1 MKRSEKESVIT
12 PFARRER
19 GVPSPEA
26 LFAAVWARV
35 RPEWIAC
42 FVSALVCGLIAHAY
56 KLLNWLPNWDS
67 LVFRHNAQ
75 NMTHLGRWFLSIACL
90 PSSYYDLPWVCGA
103 LAIFYVALAAVC
115 VTALFRLR
123 TKVAAALVGALL
135 ATFPTVTSTLTYCYV
150 ADGYALAFLLAVV
163 SAMLFNAR
171 GLKNL
176 ILGVVALTLSLGIY
190 QAYVSVTM
198 TLLVVLQF
206 EGLVFSRE
214 RALLSLRRAG
224 RFLVGGVLAALVYM
238 IVLRL
243 ILALTTTHLSDYLWA
258 PDGACAFLDPH
269 YPLCVFKSCVKK
281 VFLFFVD
288 VQGGLNLHTVMNA
301 LMLVSLGALV
311 LRAAFHG
318 RVFRSAVRVVLF
330 FAYVAAAPIC
340 ACPLFLLDPGTS
352 YHNLMTM
359 GFASAYVFFVLFY
372 ERPMFGRADF
382 EQLKKWFV
390 LVVGVFAVYDFTLI
404 SNIGY
409 HKLQLAFLSSYGE
422 AVRMAN
428 RIEETPGAERCK
440 TLAVLGIKPDSA
452 AWSTHIRLDLTGMTD
467 GSLLRPDD
475 HTVNQSVITAT
486 INDYCQKGFRFATI
500 EERRALAKDPRV
512 LKMPFWPERGSIAVI
527 DGYVVLRLS
536 AGSGLG
542 DSPLPKPLPSA
553 D

>member
-1 MKRSEKESVIT
+1 MKKMQKE
-12 PFARRER
+12 PKRREG
-19 GVPSPEA
+19 GVSSPEA
-26 LFAAVWARV
+26 FFAAVWGWI
-35 RPEWIAC
+35 RPEWKAC
-42 FVSALVCGLIAHAY
+42 FVSAIVCALVTHVY
-56 KLLNWLPNWDS
+56 KLVNWLPNWDS

-90 PSSYYDLPWVCGA
+90 PSSFYDLPWVCGA
-103 LAIFYVALAAVC
+103 LAIFYISIAAVC
-115 VTALFRLR
+115 ICALFRLR

-176 ILGVVALTLSLGIY
+176 LLGAVALTLSLGIY
-190 QAYVSVTM
+190 QAYVSVTI
-198 TLLVVLQF
+198 TLLLVLQF

-224 RFLVGGVLAALVYM
+224 RFLVGGLLAVFAYV
-238 IVLRL
+238 IVLQL
-243 ILALTTTHLSDYLWA
+243 VLALTDTHLSEYGVTA
-258 PDGACAFLDPH
+258 EGARAFLNPV
-269 YPLCVFKSCVKK
+269 YPLRVLWHSVRS
-281 VFLFFVD
+281 VQLFFLD
-288 VQGGLNLHTVMNA
+288 VRGGLNMHVVMNA

-311 LRAAFHG
+311 LRAAVHG
-318 RVFRSAVRVVLF
+318 RVFRSPVRIVVF
-330 FAYVAAAPIC
+330 FAYAAAAPVC
-340 ACPLFLLDPGTS
+340 ACPMFLLDPS
-352 YHNLMTM
+352 MNYHNLMTM
-359 GFASAYVFFVLFY
+359 GFATAYVFFVLFY
-372 ERPMFGRADF
+372 ERQIFGRADF

-390 LVVGVFAVYDFTLI
+390 IVVGAFAVYDFVI
-404 SNIGY
+404 IANVGY

-428 RIEETPGAERCK
+428 RIEETPGAERCR

-452 AWSTHIRLDLTGMTD
+452 AWSTHVRLDLTGMTD

-475 HTVNQSVITAT
+475 HIVNQSVITAT
-486 INDYCQKGFRFATI
+486 INDYCQKGFRFVTI

-512 LKMPFWPERGSIAVI
+512 LKMPFWPERGSVAVI
-527 DGYVVLRLS
+527 DGCVVLRLGP
-536 AGSGLG
+536 GSGLY